1 MAKKSVHVTPHPDGG
16 HQVKT
21 GGAGRAYRRTETQAE
36 AIQIGRQLAINQA
49 TELKIHGMDGR
60 IRESNSYGNDPRD
73 IKG

>member
-36 AIQIGRQLAINQA
+36 AIEIGRQVAINQGA
-49 TELKIHGMDGR
+49 ELKIHGMNGR
-60 IRESNSYGNDPRD
+60 IRESNSYGNDPFPP
-73 IKG
+73 KG